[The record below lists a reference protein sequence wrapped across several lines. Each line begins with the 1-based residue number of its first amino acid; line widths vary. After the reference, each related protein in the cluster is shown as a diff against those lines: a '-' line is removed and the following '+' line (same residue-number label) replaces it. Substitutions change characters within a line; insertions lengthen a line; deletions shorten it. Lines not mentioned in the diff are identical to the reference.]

1 MCSMFHSFQRNRGFT
16 AEIITQENASGKRF
30 LRRAFILHAMIRLI
44 EELSLNAW
52 PAPRQMLLDGW
63 VLRFAG
69 GYTRRANSVHILGRG
84 ERPSEGKIAECERVY
99 QREGLPCVFKMTR
112 AAGEELESE
121 LAGRGYSRS
130 ESVSIQTLDLGGRD
144 FAGDGQV
151 QMAAAYEQAWGDA
164 YAQVNSVRP
173 ALRPAMDA
181 ILRGIVPERRFAI
194 VQADGQPVSA
204 GLAVLERGWVGLF
217 DIVTRADQRRNGH
230 ATCVINTL
238 LAWAKEQGATKAYL
252 QVVTTNS
259 AALPLYARMGFV
271 EAYQYWYRVRSQSS
285 VVRGQ

>member
-1 MCSMFHSFQRNRGFT
+1 
-16 AEIITQENASGKRF
+16 
-30 LRRAFILHAMIRLI
+30 MIRLI

-69 GYTRRANSVHILGRG
+69 GYTRRANSVSVLGRG
-84 ERPSEGKIAECERVY
+84 ERAIEGKIAECERAY
-99 QREGLPCVFKMTR
+99 RREGLPCVFKMTR

-130 ESVSIQTLDLGGRD
+130 EAVSVQTLDLAGREFVAD
-144 FAGDGQV
+144 LHVRLARD
-151 QMAAAYEQAWGDA
+151 YEANWGDA
-164 YAQVNSVRP
+164 YAQMNSVRP

-181 ILRGIVPERRFAI
+181 ILRSIVPERRFAI
-194 VQADGQPVSA
+194 LPADGQPASA
-204 GLAVLERGWVGLF
+204 GLAVAERGWVGLF
-217 DIVTRADQRRNGH
+217 DIVTRTDRRRNGF
-230 ATCVINTL
+230 ATGVINTL
-238 LAWAKEQGATKAYL
+238 LAWAKEQGAMKAYL

-271 EAYQYWYRVRSQSS
+271 EAYRYWYRVASQ
-285 VVRGQ
+285 